1 MANNL
6 KKARTIECKLDKGA
20 QSFLFLNTLREK
32 QVHIMRLSTINK
44 KITFFIYEKDLAQV
58 RKVRQQYRIPL
69 SITRPDSNRII
80 QFHTFVLIGLL
91 IFILIPLI
99 SSHFV
104 WQVTI
109 EDPSDERK
117 VGIEKDLREMNVK
130 EWTIKNKVPNDGVIR
145 QKILSSNHDLS
156 WLHITRSGSKIKLE
170 PVPAPTLENNSVVD
184 QSRSHLVA
192 LRKGIITYYD
202 LQSGERVVQLHETVE
217 KGDLLAS
224 GIIKQGDLEKVVGAE
239 GKVYADYWLE
249 LTFQMPRTIKYE
261 SMVDK
266 RIEFS
271 DVKPAWKNFLNTP
284 SISNAKDMLKSV
296 FSIKQDIIYEQNE
309 LAVTEKWIE
318 DSFLPMLHIKTGSSL
333 SQNGKIKDE
342 KILHVTWTNDT
353 VKGKVL
359 YYINDNIAGKR
370 PIHQGD

>member
-1 MANNL
+1 MTNKL

-32 QVHIMRLSTINK
+32 QVHIMRLSTVNK

-69 SITRPDSNRII
+69 NISRPDSNRII

-91 IFILIPLI
+91 IFILIPFI

-104 WQVTI
+104 WQVTVA
-109 EDPSDERK
+109 DPSDERK
-117 VGIEKDLREMNVK
+117 VGIVKDLKKMNVK
-130 EWTIKNKVPNDGVIR
+130 EWTIKNSVPNDGVIR

-170 PVPAPTLENNSVVD
+170 PVPAPTLENNSMIE
-184 QSRSHLVA
+184 QSRSDLVA
-192 LRKGIITYYD
+192 LRKGVITYYD

-224 GIIKQGDLEKVVGAE
+224 GIIKQGDLEKVVGAK

-249 LTFQMPRTIKYE
+249 ISFQMPRTIQYE

-266 RIEFS
+266 KIEFS
-271 DVKPAWKNFLNTP
+271 TFKPAWKKFLNAP
-284 SISNAKDMLKSV
+284 STETAKEMFKSV
-296 FSIKQDIIYEQNE
+296 FSIEQDIIYEQKE

>member
-1 MANNL
+1 MTNKL

-32 QVHIMRLSTINK
+32 QVHIMRLSTVNK

-69 SITRPDSNRII
+69 HISRPYSNRII

-91 IFILIPLI
+91 IFILIPFL

-104 WQVTI
+104 WQVTVA
-109 EDPSDERK
+109 DPSDERK
-117 VGIEKDLREMNVK
+117 VGIEKDLRKLNVK
-130 EWTIKNKVPNDGVIR
+130 EWTIKNSVPNDGVIR

-170 PVPAPTLENNSVVD
+170 PVPAPTLENNSMID

-192 LRKGIITYYD
+192 LRKGVITYYD

-217 KGDLLAS
+217 RGDLLAS
-224 GIIKQGDLEKVVGAE
+224 GIIKQGNLEKVVGAE

-249 LTFQMPRTIKYE
+249 LSFQMPRTIHYE

-266 RIEFS
+266 KIEFS
-271 DVKPAWKNFLNTP
+271 TIKPAWKKFLNAP
-284 SISNAKDMLKSV
+284 STANAKEMLKSV
-296 FSIKQDIIYEQNE
+296 FSIKQDIIYEQKE